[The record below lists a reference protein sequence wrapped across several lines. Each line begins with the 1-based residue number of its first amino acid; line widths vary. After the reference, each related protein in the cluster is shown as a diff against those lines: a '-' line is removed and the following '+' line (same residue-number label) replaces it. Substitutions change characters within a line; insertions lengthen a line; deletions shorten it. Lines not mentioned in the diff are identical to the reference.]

1 MERNQLQMA
10 MVATAGSANGAAA
23 NEGDARHGA
32 PHDEAG
38 AAPVRLDAMGPFSE
52 WKKGAPCALFW
63 AFYSLPEE
71 LWARGL
77 LCPAECAL
85 MLGATSKGVRAALAR
100 LHRRVPATLRVVDR
114 AGIEA
119 VARGLV
125 GLQGWCQ
132 VVRLDMKRGGRFEG
146 SALMELGGGVSAN
159 GVGWLTATPGVG
171 GGEAIGVEGARRLA
185 EALRQCPS
193 LTGLRLAG
201 CGIRA
206 EGAGILARVLG
217 ECPAIAELRLENNGM
232 ADEGALRLAQG
243 LGHCSSLTVLNLADN
258 LIGDEGA
265 VRLAGLL
272 GQCSSLA
279 ELDLKNTIASGMKG
293 LGA

>member
-1 MERNQLQMA
+1 MQGKALPDDEAGAASGYGDALERNQLQMA

-100 LHRRVPATLRVVDR
+100 LRVPATDAVV
-114 AGIEA
+114 GQEEA
-119 VARGLV
+119 A
-125 GLQGWCQ
+125 
-132 VVRLDMKRGGRFEG
+132 
-146 SALMELGGGVSAN
+146 
-159 GVGWLTATPGVG
+159 
-171 GGEAIGVEGARRLA
+171 
-185 EALRQCPS
+185 
-193 LTGLRLAG
+193 
-201 CGIRA
+201 
-206 EGAGILARVLG
+206 
-217 ECPAIAELRLENNGM
+217 
-232 ADEGALRLAQG
+232 
-243 LGHCSSLTVLNLADN
+243 
-258 LIGDEGA
+258 A
-265 VRLAGLL
+265 VAGLL
-272 GQCSSLA
+272 EDWRTVPPNTGLQVHPTPQG
-279 ELDLKNTIASGMKG
+279 DLLSTAPQANR
-293 LGA
+293 